1 MGLKGGLVYL
11 VVLSASI
18 FCLLW
23 IGLRDKGADEALKRR
38 TALIQRRDSG
48 LARKKKQEAS
58 DSDDY
63 ASWFTSLDGGLERSL
78 IGRRLTPLLLQAG
91 TKMGVGTV
99 VLWSIVAA
107 AIVCV
112 SSTLLG
118 MSAVRSLSLGGL
130 GGATPIF
137 WLLFLRRRRL
147 RCFNAVLP
155 EAIDLLARSMQA
167 GHSINSAL
175 EVVAEQAPEPVA
187 GEFAEISRKQHLGVP
202 FRDLAAQLTER
213 VPSDDLHFLLVA
225 MLVQRET
232 GGDLI
237 AILRRTTLLIS
248 DRIRLAGQVGIYSAQ
263 GRLTGW
269 ILSLLPVLM
278 LGIIS
283 ILAPS
288 YARMLFHDPT
298 GKKLL
303 YAGVTSVLIGM
314 GVIRKIVDIQG

>member
-1 MGLKGGLVYL
+1 MF
-11 VVLSASI
+11 S
-18 FCLLW
+18 LLW

-48 LARKKKQEAS
+48 LSRKNKQDANG
-58 DSDDY
+58 SDDY
-63 ASWFTSLDGGLERSL
+63 ASWFTSLDGGLDRSL
-78 IGRRLTPLLLQAG
+78 LGRRLTPLLLQAG
-91 TKMGVGTV
+91 TKMRVGTV
-99 VLWSIVAA
+99 MVLSLAA
-107 AIVCV
+107 ASIMGAGSV
-112 SSTLLG
+112 LL
-118 MSAVRSLSLGGL
+118 SLSTAQRLCFGAL

-147 RCFNAVLP
+147 RRFNAVLP

-175 EVVAEQAPEPVA
+175 DVVAEQAPEPVA
-187 GEFAEISRKQHLGVP
+187 GEFAEVARKQHLGVP

-288 YARMLFHDPT
+288 YAQMLFHDPT

>member
-1 MGLKGGLVYL
+1 MGVDGEFVYL
-11 VVLSASI
+11 VVLTALLFS
-18 FCLLW
+18 LLW
-23 IGLRDKGADEALKRR
+23 LGMRDKGADEGLKRR
-38 TALIQRRDSG
+38 TALIQRRDYG
-48 LARKKKQEAS
+48 LSNKEKQDARQ
-58 DSDDY
+58 SDDY
-63 ASWFTSLDGGLERSL
+63 ASWFVSLDGGLERSL
-78 IGRRLTPLLLQAG
+78 LGRRLTPLLLQAG
-91 TKMGVGTV
+91 AKMRVRTV
-99 VLWSIVAA
+99 FIW
-107 AIVCV
+107 
-112 SSTLLG
+112 
-118 MSAVRSLSLGGL
+118 SLSASSIIGIASILLNLSAAQSACYGLL
-130 GGATPIF
+130 GGATPVF
-137 WLLFLRRRRL
+137 WLLFLRRRRV
-147 RCFNAVLP
+147 RRFNAALP

-175 EVVAEQAPEPVA
+175 DVVAEQAPQPVA

-283 ILAPS
+283 VLAPS
-288 YARMLFHDPT
+288 YARMLFTDPT

-303 YAGVTSVLIGM
+303 YAGVGSVLIGM
-314 GVIRKIVDIQG
+314 AVIRKIVDIQG